1 MTHPNYRF
9 DLGLDDIDL
18 IESCLSDQIRV
29 LSERRW
35 THPNESTKIDAKVK
49 DIQELLGKI
58 HNQKIWYRPRKKAY
72 MGG

>member
-1 MTHPNYRF
+1 MTKPNFRF
-9 DLGLDDIDL
+9 DLSLEDIDL

-35 THPNESTKIDAKVK
+35 THPNEHSEIDSRIK

-58 HNQKIWYRPRKKAY
+58 HNQKIWYRPRKKTY
-72 MGG
+72 VGG